1 MPKIKL
7 KSIEFGDVPFR
18 KLKNLAIPFADRI
31 TLISGHNGIG
41 KSTILGLISNSS
53 GLTQH
58 TVAPRSYFEKLFQAN
73 LSEIIFIDY
82 EKEFLSVKEDESI
95 PRPIITYLVN
105 DAEKLQKRCSL
116 TDRSSSS
123 SARIVPRNINP
134 SKDFSSKD
142 GSTKIGVAS
151 KVPLPTV
158 YLGLTRVLP
167 IGEAEEKTVFNEL
180 IKTMHNDDKSLMVDF
195 INAVIT
201 GIGAKTDKV
210 TSNRI
215 KGTSK
220 FSSHP
225 EYSYDSKCVSV
236 GQDSLGS
243 IATALASFQM
253 LKRDWSD
260 YPGGLLVIDE
270 LDSGLHPHAIR
281 RLVKKLEEVSEQLD
295 LQIIATSHSPILIQS
310 LFSST
315 SSRTPKNSISYL
327 MDTAAPYVMDPPS
340 LQGIVDDMEQV
351 PPGIVN
357 TKSPPSLRVYFEDE
371 EAKEIFDLLVPAYTK
386 RQLGKVNGVS
396 IKAISL
402 GVGCDSLANLS
413 SIDPRFQECIFAL
426 DADATIKPKHLKHG
440 NIVKLPG
447 ADNKSPERTLFSFV
461 KELIDQ
467 REIHEITWMELKK
480 KMITSDQLQ
489 THLLDWQGDLNNRKH
504 AKKWWQDRANHLK
517 SWGIFKLWMAENP
530 DPVKQFR
537 ADFAKSINTVA
548 KRLRRL
554 AKLGITS

>member
-1 MPKIKL
+1 MQKIKV

-18 KLKNLAIPFADRI
+18 KLKNITVPFADRI

-53 GLTQH
+53 GLTHQ
-58 TVAPRSYFEKLFQAN
+58 TIAPRSYFEKLFQAN
-73 LSEIIFIDY
+73 LNEIIFIDY
-82 EKEFLSVKEDESI
+82 DKEFLSVKEDESI
-95 PRPIITYLVN
+95 PRPIITYLIN
-105 DAEKLQKRCSL
+105 DDEQLQKRCSL
-116 TDRSSSS
+116 TDRSST

-134 SKDFSSKD
+134 SKDFSNKD
-142 GSTKIGVAS
+142 KSIKVGTAS

-180 IKTMHNDDKSLMVDF
+180 IKTMHGDDKSLMVDF
-195 INAVIT
+195 INGVIT
-201 GIGAKTDKV
+201 GIDAKTDRV

-253 LKRDWSD
+253 LKRDWPD

-281 RLVKKLEEVSEQLD
+281 RLVKKLQDVSEQLD
-295 LQIIATSHSPILIQS
+295 LQIIATTHSPILIQS
-310 LFSST
+310 IFTSASSKK
-315 SSRTPKNSISYL
+315 PKNSISYL
-327 MDTAAPYVMDPPS
+327 MDTAAPYVIDPPN
-340 LQGIVDDMEQV
+340 LQDILDDMEQI
-351 PPGIVN
+351 PPGVMVGN
-357 TKSPPSLRVYFEDE
+357 KPPSLRVYLEDE
-371 EAKEIFDLLVPAYTK
+371 EAKEIFNLLNPAYIK
-386 RQLGKVNGVS
+386 RQLGKTNGVS
-396 IKAISL
+396 IKALSL

-426 DADATIKPKHLKHG
+426 DADASIKPKHLKYG
-440 NIVKLPG
+440 NVVKLPG
-447 ADNKSPERTLFSFV
+447 ADNKSPERTLFAFV
-461 KELIDQ
+461 KGLIERRDN
-467 REIHEITWMELKK
+467 HEITWEKLKK
-480 KMITSDQLQ
+480 KKVTSDQLQ
-489 THLLDWQGDLNNRKH
+489 THLLNWKGDLGDRKH
-504 AKKWWQDRANHLK
+504 AKKWWRDRAEYLK
-517 SWGIFKLWMAENP
+517 SWEIFKLWMAENP
-530 DPVKQFR
+530 DAVKQFR
-537 ADFAKSINTVA
+537 ADFGKSANTVA
-548 KRLRRL
+548 KRLLRL
-554 AKLGITS
+554 SKIGVTS